1 MAIFYG
7 ETEANVTKELD
18 EQIEFTK
25 MLLEDETL
33 PQRKRNELTAKL
45 QALLKEKDAQ
55 SKAKI
60 SGMAQQYLPQTL
72 AAGAVAVYWLRNER
86 YRQSTIVPLLAGAG
100 AFHLV
105 DNLIKYVQ
113 RR

>member
-7 ETEANVTKELD
+7 ETEVTETKELD

-33 PQRKRNELTAKL
+33 PQGKRNELTAKL
-45 QALLKEKDAQ
+45 QTLLEQKDDQNKAQ
-55 SKAKI
+55 I
-60 SGMAQQYLPQTL
+60 SGFAQQYLPQTL

-105 DNLIKYVQ
+105 GNLIKYVQ

>member
-7 ETEANVTKELD
+7 ETDVTDTKELE

-45 QALLKEKDAQ
+45 QELLEQQDAQ

-72 AAGAVAVYWLRNER
+72 AAGAVAVYWLKNER

-105 DNLIKYVQ
+105 DNLMKYIQ